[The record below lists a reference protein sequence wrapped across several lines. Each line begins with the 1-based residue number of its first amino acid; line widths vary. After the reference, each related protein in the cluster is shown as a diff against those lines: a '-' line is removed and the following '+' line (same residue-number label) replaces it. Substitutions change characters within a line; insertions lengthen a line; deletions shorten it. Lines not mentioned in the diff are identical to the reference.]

1 MFFTSDGGLHG
12 RALTC
17 TEMRAVVALS
27 LLCFAAVP
35 TAHGSRLCPLALRG
49 GTGGSAPESVDSGQ
63 PAEPEEAQP
72 SDIIDFEEPE
82 DFAVR
87 VQAAA
92 AKAAAESVDSGQGA
106 AEEEAHA
113 PVDFAAALEAA
124 RARMSSGGSKQS
136 AMAAASHALLGQL
149 RPSRPTA
156 VPDTALY
163 GGWMAM
169 ADAQMLQHEVRGAV
183 HQLCAAAAPLHLR
196 LHPCCVCCGC
206 AVALCSSFVQ

>member
-1 MFFTSDGGLHG
+1 MDARS
-12 RALTC
+12 R

-72 SDIIDFEEPE
+72 SARV
-82 DFAVR
+82 DFAAR

-163 GGWMAM
+163 DGWMAM

-206 AVALCSSFVQ
+206 AVAVCSSSAVAVLCRRR

>member
-1 MFFTSDGGLHG
+1 MFFTSERSQLS
-12 RALTC
+12 ALTC

-72 SDIIDFEEPE
+72 ST
-82 DFAVR
+82 DFAAR

-163 GGWMAM
+163 GGWMAI

-183 HQLCAAAAPLHLR
+183 HSSFVLRLHDLHLR
-196 LHPCCVCCGC
+196 LRPCCVCCGC
-206 AVALCSSFVQ
+206 AVAVCSSSAVAVLCRRR

>member
-1 MFFTSDGGLHG
+1 
-12 RALTC
+12 
-17 TEMRAVVALS
+17 MRAVVALS

-63 PAEPEEAQP
+63 PAEPEE
-72 SDIIDFEEPE
+72 
-82 DFAVR
+82 DFAAR
-87 VQAAA
+87 VQAAT
-92 AKAAAESVDSGQGA
+92 AKAAAESADSGQRA

-163 GGWMAM
+163 GGWMAI

-183 HQLCAAAAPLHLR
+183 H
-196 LHPCCVCCGC
+196 
-206 AVALCSSFVQ
+206 

>member
-17 TEMRAVVALS
+17 TEMRAVAALS

-72 SDIIDFEEPE
+72 ST
-82 DFAVR
+82 DFAAR

-92 AKAAAESVDSGQGA
+92 AKAAAESVDSGQRA
-106 AEEEAHA
+106 AEEEAPA

-163 GGWMAM
+163 GGWMAI
-169 ADAQMLQHEVRGAV
+169 ADAQMLQHEVCGAV
-183 HQLCAAAAPLHLR
+183 HQLCAAAAPLAPAPAPVLCVLR
-196 LHPCCVCCGC
+196 
-206 AVALCSSFVQ
+206 LCSSRVQ

>member
-1 MFFTSDGGLHG
+1 
-12 RALTC
+12 
-17 TEMRAVVALS
+17 MRAVAALS

-163 GGWMAM
+163 GGWMAI

-183 HQLCAAAAPLHLR
+183 HSSFVLRLHHLHLR

-206 AVALCSSFVQ
+206 AVAVCSSCAVAVLCRRR

>member
-1 MFFTSDGGLHG
+1 MDARS
-12 RALTC
+12 RSR
-17 TEMRAVVALS
+17 EMRAVAALS

-72 SDIIDFEEPE
+72 ST
-82 DFAVR
+82 DFAAR

-92 AKAAAESVDSGQGA
+92 AKAAAESVDSGQRA
-106 AEEEAHA
+106 AEEEAPA

-163 GGWMAM
+163 GGWMAI

-183 HQLCAAAAPLHLR
+183 HSSFVLRLHHLHLR

-206 AVALCSSFVQ
+206 AVAVCSSCAVAVLCRRR

>member
-1 MFFTSDGGLHG
+1 MFFTSERSQLS
-12 RALTC
+12 ALTC

-27 LLCFAAVP
+27 LLCIAAVP

-49 GTGGSAPESVDSGQ
+49 GTSGSAPESVDSGQ

-72 SDIIDFEEPE
+72 SGV
-82 DFAVR
+82 DFAAR

-149 RPSRPTA
+149 RPSRLTA

-163 GGWMAM
+163 GGWMAI

-206 AVALCSSFVQ
+206 AVALCSSCAVAVLCRRR

>member
-1 MFFTSDGGLHG
+1 MDRRSTPSLGLTSGRTRLAGFSLITRSSAEPSAFFTSEVSLGLHA
-12 RALTC
+12 RALQ
-17 TEMRAVVALS
+17 MRAVVALS

-63 PAEPEEAQP
+63 PAEPEE
-72 SDIIDFEEPE
+72 
-82 DFAVR
+82 DFAAR

-92 AKAAAESVDSGQGA
+92 AKAAAESADSGQLA

-163 GGWMAM
+163 GGWMAI

-183 HQLCAAAAPLHLR
+183 H
-196 LHPCCVCCGC
+196 
-206 AVALCSSFVQ
+206 